1 MKYAKSMKGDAGEG
15 GGWHDS
21 LSPEAHLLEMY
32 TPEQST
38 KQVSQA
44 I

>member
-15 GGWHDS
+15 GWHDS
-21 LSPEAHLLEMY
+21 PLPEAHLLEMY
-32 TPEQST
+32 TPEQRA